1 MTPIS
6 ITRQLA
12 LAVQP
17 QNRLAT
23 GIAALMGFIV
33 PLSVY
38 SVTHELPRT
47 YASEGIGAKFVFLCI
62 LGIAGCVFSAKSV
75 FQWGKLVFADTFKA
89 IGFAVLLEGI
99 LSASGIVS
107 DSLWFKVL
115 GMISLAYLMLINA
128 INCGTNIIIQNKEY
142 VRAERA
148 SNAARKTVKRK

>member
-1 MTPIS
+1 MTAIS
-6 ITRQLA
+6 ITRQLS
-12 LAVQP
+12 LACQKE
-17 QNRLAT
+17 NRLST

-38 SVTHELPRT
+38 SVTHELPRVH
-47 YASEGIGAKFVFLCI
+47 SVEGIGAKFLFLCV
-62 LGIAGCVFSAKSV
+62 LGVAGCVFSAKSV
-75 FQWGKLVFADTFKA
+75 YQWGKLVFNDTFKA
-89 IGFAVLLEGI
+89 IGFAILLEGI

-128 INCGTNIIIQNKEY
+128 INCGTNIIVQNKEY

-148 SNAARKTVKRK
+148 ARVSKAKVRK